1 MCSNSKIYP
10 FISRMPE
17 HKVTDLQKPHLIST
31 GSLRR
36 ARPGDKRSKSTYC
49 QDSYSSGLSSL
60 FEEWSSRTQAAWTK
74 LLMVPKCKSGPY
86 PNHLINIPFQLLSSP
101 LVRGCVWPH
110 TQYYS
115 TSKMHKRWVWYSTKY
130 IGIKKKSMEYIMYK
144 YSGRIKTTYK
154 PQYLL

>member
-1 MCSNSKIYP
+1 MGNNDGMMYGLKWAHICKGKVATSAITNMRWFCKTCWDRQDTKCSNSKIYP

-74 LLMVPKCKSGPY
+74 LLMVSKCKSGPY

-101 LVRGCVWPH
+101 LVRGCV
-110 TQYYS
+110 
-115 TSKMHKRWVWYSTKY
+115 
-130 IGIKKKSMEYIMYK
+130 
-144 YSGRIKTTYK
+144 
-154 PQYLL
+154 